1 MKRLK
6 KTLHLSSLS
15 LASLALSSAALAA
28 APVMLD
34 QGKEWTES
42 HRQDFYSR
50 DQGSQVMPLPWLKAL
65 RQPDGTP
72 FLADSLARYGYLPN
86 PKAPAEGLPVG
97 FTVAGTGA
105 RQMVGMTCSAC
116 HTRQIEVK
124 GTAYR
129 IDGGPAIVDFQA
141 FLADLDRAVGP
152 LTSDD
157 AAFDAFAKQILGA
170 NPPPGAR
177 DALLAAVKEWYEPYH
192 TLIERALP
200 KDN

>member
-1 MKRLK
+1 
-6 KTLHLSSLS
+6 
-15 LASLALSSAALAA
+15 
-28 APVMLD
+28 MLD

-116 HTRQIEVK
+116 HTQI
-124 GTAYR
+124 G
-129 IDGGPAIVDFQA
+129 
-141 FLADLDRAVGP
+141 RAHV
-152 LTSDD
+152 
-157 AAFDAFAKQILGA
+157 
-170 NPPPGAR
+170 
-177 DALLAAVKEWYEPYH
+177 
-192 TLIERALP
+192 
-200 KDN
+200 

>member
-1 MKRLK
+1 
-6 KTLHLSSLS
+6 
-15 LASLALSSAALAA
+15 
-28 APVMLD
+28 MLD

-116 HTRQIEVK
+116 HTRQIEV
-124 GTAYR
+124 
-129 IDGGPAIVDFQA
+129 
-141 FLADLDRAVGP
+141 
-152 LTSDD
+152 
-157 AAFDAFAKQILGA
+157 
-170 NPPPGAR
+170 
-177 DALLAAVKEWYEPYH
+177 
-192 TLIERALP
+192 RALP
-200 KDN
+200 IGSTAVRRSSTSRHSSPTSIGPWDR

>member
-72 FLADSLARYGYLPN
+72 FQG
-86 PKAPAEGLPVG
+86 
-97 FTVAGTGA
+97 
-105 RQMVGMTCSAC
+105 
-116 HTRQIEVK
+116 
-124 GTAYR
+124 
-129 IDGGPAIVDFQA
+129 
-141 FLADLDRAVGP
+141 
-152 LTSDD
+152 DD
-157 AAFDAFAKQILGA
+157 
-170 NPPPGAR
+170 P
-177 DALLAAVKEWYEPYH
+177 
-192 TLIERALP
+192 
-200 KDN
+200 